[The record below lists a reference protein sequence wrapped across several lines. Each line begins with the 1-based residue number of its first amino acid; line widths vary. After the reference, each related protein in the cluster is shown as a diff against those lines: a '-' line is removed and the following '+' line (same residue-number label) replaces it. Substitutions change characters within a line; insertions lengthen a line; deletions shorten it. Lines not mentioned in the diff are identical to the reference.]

1 MSRAGLDAAVSRRER
16 RVHRCGSCG
25 SWLYADRPCVTCQI
39 LEQLED
45 EPLEGE
51 LELEVTT

>member
-1 MSRAGLDAAVSRRER
+1 MSRAGLDAAVCRRER
-16 RVHRCGSCG
+16 RVHRCGACG

-51 LELEVTT
+51 LEATA